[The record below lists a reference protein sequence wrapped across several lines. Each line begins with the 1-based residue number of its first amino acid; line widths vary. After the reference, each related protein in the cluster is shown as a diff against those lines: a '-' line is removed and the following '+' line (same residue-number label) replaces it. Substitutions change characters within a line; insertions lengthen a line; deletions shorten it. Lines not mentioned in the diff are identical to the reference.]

1 MRKCP
6 YCDFNSHEWK
16 GDTFPETEYLDALR
30 ADLEMALPLVWGR
43 QVHTVFIG
51 GGTPSLLSAAGL
63 DRMLSDVR
71 ALLPLDADAEIT
83 LEANP
88 GTFEAAK
95 FAQFRASGV
104 NRLSVGIQSFNE
116 AHLKALG
123 RIHDATQARHAVEV
137 AANTFDNFN
146 LDLMFALPQQ
156 TLARVSGRCG
166 DGVVVRAAAFVAVS
180 PDARTEHAVCE
191 IPACAPRRRRVRR
204 HAGLDSR
211 THDGRRL

>member
-1 MRKCP
+1 MR
-6 YCDFNSHEWK
+6 
-16 GDTFPETEYLDALR
+16 FPRTIISTHCAPISSWR
-30 ADLEMALPLVWGR
+30 CRSCGGR

-63 DRMLSDVR
+63 DRLLSDVR

-137 AANTFDNFN
+137 AAQEPST
-146 LDLMFALPQQ
+146 
-156 TLARVSGRCG
+156 TSI
-166 DGVVVRAAAFVAVS
+166 S
-180 PDARTEHAVCE
+180 T
-191 IPACAPRRRRVRR
+191 
-204 HAGLDSR
+204 
-211 THDGRRL
+211 